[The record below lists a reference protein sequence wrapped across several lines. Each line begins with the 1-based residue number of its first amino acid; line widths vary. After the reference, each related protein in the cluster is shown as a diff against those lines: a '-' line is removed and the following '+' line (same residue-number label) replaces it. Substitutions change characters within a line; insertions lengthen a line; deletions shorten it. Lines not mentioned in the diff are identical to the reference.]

1 MKIQQIRSATNKISY
16 GGKTFLL
23 DPWLVDQYGLGCFQR
38 LPGNQ
43 YQPVDPVKAQ
53 IPMPLFPLPQPV
65 ETILAGVDAYIV
77 THLHPD
83 HIDINLQKGTL
94 GDGLDHEL
102 PVFVQNEEDAQA
114 LRLSGFKDIRVL
126 TKEGVKFFDVTL
138 HKTPALHGTIRSSS
152 AACGVIFQALNEK
165 TLYVAGDTIWYE
177 GVQQTLQQYQPDVI
191 MLNACAAELLSYGR
205 LIMNDEDVDCVHQT
219 LPEAQLYLTH
229 FDNVAHASI
238 TRREMRGRLIE
249 RGITKYDIPEDG
261 EVVIY

>member
-1 MKIQQIRSATNKISY
+1 M
-16 GGKTFLL
+16 
-23 DPWLVDQYGLGCFQR
+23 
-38 LPGNQ
+38 
-43 YQPVDPVKAQ
+43 
-53 IPMPLFPLPQPV
+53 
-65 ETILAGVDAYIV
+65 
-77 THLHPD
+77 
-83 HIDINLQKGTL
+83 
-94 GDGLDHEL
+94 
-102 PVFVQNEEDAQA
+102 
-114 LRLSGFKDIRVL
+114 
-126 TKEGVKFFDVTL
+126 
-138 HKTPALHGTIRSSS
+138 HGTIRPSS

-177 GVQQTLQQYQPDVI
+177 GVYETLQQYQPDVI

-261 EVVIY
+261 EVVTY